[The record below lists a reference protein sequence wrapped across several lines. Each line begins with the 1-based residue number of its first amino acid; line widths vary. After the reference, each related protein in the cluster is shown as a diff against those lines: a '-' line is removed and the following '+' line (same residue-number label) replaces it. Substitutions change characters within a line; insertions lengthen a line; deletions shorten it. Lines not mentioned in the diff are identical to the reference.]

1 MNPARWESVKILLQ
15 QAMAVEGPEERERF
29 LDEACAS
36 DISLR
41 AEVDSLLAAADDVRT
56 TFMQGVPMGNALL
69 SEASSPVTLQPGD
82 NFEQRFRLVR
92 KLGEGGMGQVWLA
105 EQSSPV
111 RRQVALK
118 LIRAGMYDESVV
130 RRFQAERQSL
140 AIMDHPAIA
149 KVFEAGTTEHGQPY
163 FVMEFVP
170 GLPITE
176 FCDEK
181 KFTIEQRLE
190 LFVQACE
197 GVQHA
202 HQKAIIHRDL
212 KPANILVIEV
222 DGKPVPRI
230 IDFGLAKA
238 ITRAPDDDQVTRLGV
253 FVGTPG
259 YMSPEQADPHSG
271 DIDTRSDVYSLG
283 VILYELLTGSVPLET
298 RKQPLDEIL
307 RKLREDEAPRPST
320 RISANQAAIAQARS
334 IEPTHLTD
342 KLRGDLDWIT
352 MKALEKDRTRRY
364 GAPSEIAADLR
375 RYLNHEPVLARPATA
390 VYRMRKYA
398 RRHRIGVVVAA
409 TAAVVLIG
417 FLLLQ
422 SVELRRITRE
432 RDRAN
437 RERDRATRVSDFMT
451 DMFKVS
457 DPSEAR
463 GNSITAREI
472 LDKASQDIASGLA
485 NEPELQAR
493 LMYTMGNVYS
503 SLGLDSRAEDLLT
516 RALTTQKRVLGWEN
530 RDTLETAASLSQSL
544 RYQGRYADS
553 EKLIRQ
559 TLDTQTRI
567 LGPKDPDTLRS
578 MNSLGNTLSFEGD
591 YAGADKLLRAA
602 YEADRELRGPENL
615 DTLKAMR
622 DLSINLRIE
631 GNLAEAEK
639 LQREGLE
646 IERRVL
652 GEEHPD
658 TLNVMTSLANTSL
671 LGGHYGTAE
680 KLGREIVE
688 VESRILGKEHPNT
701 LVAEYN
707 LSRILFQE
715 GHTREADSLIRA
727 TIEAQKR
734 ALGPEDFNTLLSMDV
749 LAEALVE
756 EGKKSEA
763 ESILREA
770 LAIKTRKSGP
780 ESVSTLFSMAD
791 LGETLQSEGKYSEAE
806 IVLRKTYQSRLKVFG
821 PEHHDTLYSQ
831 ADLADLLSHQG
842 HYAEAEQMLHQVEDT
857 QRRVLGPDD
866 PDLARTKY
874 LLASSAARQGKLDDA
889 LDQLNQA
896 IAHGLPPVVELGI
909 EKDPDLKSLHGD
921 QRFEKIIADARQ
933 HAALQQ
939 VAN

>member
-1 MNPARWESVKILLQ
+1 MNAARWESVKLLLQ
-15 QAMAVEGPEERERF
+15 QAMAIEGPEEHERF

-56 TFMQGVPMGNALL
+56 TFMQGAPLGDALL
-69 SEASSPVTLQPGD
+69 DTPSLATLQAGD
-82 NFEQRFRLVR
+82 VFEQRFRLVR

-190 LFVQACE
+190 LFIQACE

-202 HQKAIIHRDL
+202 HQKAVIHRDL

-238 ITRAPDDDQVTRLGV
+238 ITPQAPGDDQVTRLGV

-283 VILYELLTGSVPLET
+283 VVLYELLTGSVPLET

-320 RISANQAAIAQARS
+320 RVSANQAAIAEARS
-334 IEPTHLTD
+334 IEPAHLAD

-352 MKALEKDRTRRY
+352 MKALEKDRSRRY
-364 GAPSEIAADLR
+364 AAPSEFAADLR
-375 RYLNHEPVLARPATA
+375 RYLSHEPVLARPATA

-409 TAAVVLIG
+409 AAAVVLIG

-422 SVELRRITRE
+422 SAELRRITRE

-503 SLGLDSRAEDLLT
+503 SLGLDSRAEELLT
-516 RALTTQKRVLGWEN
+516 RALATQKRVLGWEN
-530 RDTLETAASLSQSL
+530 RDTLETAASLGQSL
-544 RYQGRYADS
+544 RYKGRYADS

-559 TLDTQTRI
+559 TLDTQSRI

-591 YAGADKLLRAA
+591 YADADKLLRAA
-602 YEADRELRGPENL
+602 YETDRELRGSENL

-658 TLNVMTSLANTSL
+658 TLSVMTSLANTSL
-671 LGGHYGTAE
+671 LVGHYGTAE

-688 VESRILGKEHPNT
+688 VESKVLGKEHPNT
-701 LVAEYN
+701 LVADYN

-715 GHTREADSLIRA
+715 GHAREADSLIRD
-727 TIEAQKR
+727 TITAQKR
-734 ALGPEDFNTLLSMDV
+734 VLGPEDFNTLLSMDV
-749 LAEALVE
+749 LAEGLVE

-763 ESILREA
+763 ESILRDA
-770 LAIKTRKSGP
+770 VAIKTRKSGP
-780 ESVSTLFSMAD
+780 ESISTLFSMAD
-791 LGETLQSEGKYSEAE
+791 LGETLQSEGKYSQAE

-821 PEHHDTLYSQ
+821 AEHHDTLYSQ

-842 HYAEAEQMLHQVEDT
+842 RYAEAEQMLRQVEDT

-874 LLASSAARQGKLDDA
+874 LLASSAARQGNLDAA

-909 EKDPDLKSLHGD
+909 EKDPDLKSLRGD
-921 QRFEKIIADARQ
+921 PRFQKVIADARQ